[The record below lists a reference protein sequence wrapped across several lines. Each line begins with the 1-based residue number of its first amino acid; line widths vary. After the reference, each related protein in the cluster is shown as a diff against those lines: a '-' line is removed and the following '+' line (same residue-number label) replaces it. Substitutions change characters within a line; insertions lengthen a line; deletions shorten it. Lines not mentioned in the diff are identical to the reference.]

1 MHGKVSEVVS
11 EPQVM
16 EVMAA
21 ESEEFIGAN
30 KDAADPLA
38 ADPVAESPVADD
50 SSTPQESAP
59 AGNNSYFLSEDVVA
73 DAMQEMDAEVM
84 FADTMESLDM
94 ISEARAVNAIES
106 APGIKGIVVGPTY
119 LRFVGGSSSKYHL
132 FAVVERVS
140 GSFQAVNA
148 YGRRGGYPTVW
159 TSPFYSTANEATRA
173 MQRKMKTKT
182 RKGYDKM
189 GAEEFFAWMAEDQ
202 AVTVSEVSN
211 AEVLKDYIHG
221 PFSRDEDFPTLE
233 DQIAYEMRGLN
244 AARES
249 LEDNYDEDLEKQ
261 IYWREENL
269 TILEILLEDEK
280 LANLDQDYYA
290 AGDQIVSWENDA
302 GVSSPSSPPNNIMWA
317 ESPLEESPLTENPS
331 TDGPS
336 DMGGPEDFSADVD
349 LEDGEKLTIEKE
361 GGRSKKVLVGL
372 LMLGGL
378 YAAWSQSDAILD
390 FYEKVVGDDSSEVE
404 GCMDET
410 AENYNPDA
418 TVDDGSCNGGTNETP
433 DDAPDDS

>member
-1 MHGKVSEVVS
+1 MHGKVLEVVSEVVS

-59 AGNNSYFLSEDVVA
+59 ASNNSYFLSEDVVA

-84 FADTMESLDM
+84 FEATMESIDM

-106 APGIKGIVVGPTY
+106 SPGIKGIVVGPTY
-119 LRFVGGSSSKYHL
+119 LRFLGGSSSKYHL

-159 TSPFYSTANEATRA
+159 TSPFYSTESEAIRA
-173 MQRKMKTKT
+173 MNKKMKTKT

-202 AVTVSEVSN
+202 AVTVENPEVSN
-211 AEVLKDYIHG
+211 AEG
-221 PFSRDEDFPTLE
+221 S
-233 DQIAYEMRGLN
+233 
-244 AARES
+244 
-249 LEDNYDEDLEKQ
+249 
-261 IYWREENL
+261 
-269 TILEILLEDEK
+269 
-280 LANLDQDYYA
+280 

-331 TDGPS
+331 TEGPS

-349 LEDGEKLTIEKE
+349 LEEGEKLTIEKDS
-361 GGRSKKVLVGL
+361 GRSKKVLVGL

-390 FYEKVVGDDSSEVE
+390 FYEKVVGDESSEVE

-410 AENYNPDA
+410 ADNYNPDA
-418 TVDDGSCNGGTNETP
+418 TVDDGSCVS
-433 DDAPDDS
+433 DSNSSSVE

>member
-1 MHGKVSEVVS
+1 MHGKVLEVVSEVVS

-59 AGNNSYFLSEDVVA
+59 ASNNSYFLSEDVVA

-84 FADTMESLDM
+84 FEATMESIDM

-106 APGIKGIVVGPTY
+106 SPGIKGIVVGPTY
-119 LRFVGGSSSKYHL
+119 LRFLGGSSSKYHL

-173 MQRKMKTKT
+173 MNKKMKTKT

-202 AVTVSEVSN
+202 AVSVENPEVSN
-211 AEVLKDYIHG
+211 AEG
-221 PFSRDEDFPTLE
+221 S
-233 DQIAYEMRGLN
+233 
-244 AARES
+244 
-249 LEDNYDEDLEKQ
+249 
-261 IYWREENL
+261 
-269 TILEILLEDEK
+269 
-280 LANLDQDYYA
+280 

-404 GCMDET
+404 GCMDEN

-418 TVDDGSCNGGTNETP
+418 TVDDGSCNGGTNGTS
-433 DDAPDDS
+433 DDSMNGS

>member
-1 MHGKVSEVVS
+1 MKRQVYCVGLRKKVEAEIDDIIALDGKRGTKYQGIGSYTEESTGKTYTIKSWVSKSDYENMHGKVSEVVSEVVS

-59 AGNNSYFLSEDVVA
+59 ASNNSYFLSEDVVA

-84 FADTMESLDM
+84 FEATMESIDM

-106 APGIKGIVVGPTY
+106 SPGIKGIVVGPTY
-119 LRFVGGSSSKYHL
+119 LRFLGGSSSKYHL

-159 TSPFYSTANEATRA
+159 TSPFYSTADEATRA

-211 AEVLKDYIHG
+211 AEG
-221 PFSRDEDFPTLE
+221 S
-233 DQIAYEMRGLN
+233 
-244 AARES
+244 
-249 LEDNYDEDLEKQ
+249 
-261 IYWREENL
+261 
-269 TILEILLEDEK
+269 
-280 LANLDQDYYA
+280 

-317 ESPLEESPLTENPS
+317 ESPLEGSPLTENPS

-418 TVDDGSCNGGTNETP
+418 TVDDGSCNGGTNGTP
-433 DDAPDDS
+433 EDNEDDSMNGSV

>member
-1 MHGKVSEVVS
+1 MKRQVYCVGLRKKVEAEIDDIIALDGKRGTKYQGIGSYTEESTGKTYTIKSWVSKSDYENMHGKVSEVVSEVVS

-59 AGNNSYFLSEDVVA
+59 ASNNSYFLSEDVVA

-84 FADTMESLDM
+84 FEATMESIDM

-106 APGIKGIVVGPTY
+106 SPGIKGIVVGPTY
-119 LRFVGGSSSKYHL
+119 LRFLGGSSSKYHL

-211 AEVLKDYIHG
+211 AEG
-221 PFSRDEDFPTLE
+221 S
-233 DQIAYEMRGLN
+233 
-244 AARES
+244 
-249 LEDNYDEDLEKQ
+249 
-261 IYWREENL
+261 
-269 TILEILLEDEK
+269 
-280 LANLDQDYYA
+280 

-418 TVDDGSCNGGTNETP
+418 TVDDGSCNGGTNGTP
-433 DDAPDDS
+433 EDNEDDSMNGSV

>member
-1 MHGKVSEVVS
+1 MKRQVYCVGLRKKVEAEIDDIIALDGKRGTKYQGIGSYTEESTGKTYTIKSWVSKSDYENMHGKVSEVVSEVVS

-59 AGNNSYFLSEDVVA
+59 ASNNSYFLSEDVVA

-84 FADTMESLDM
+84 FEATMESIDM

-106 APGIKGIVVGPTY
+106 SPGIKGIVVGPTY
-119 LRFVGGSSSKYHL
+119 LRFLGGSSSKYHL

-159 TSPFYSTANEATRA
+159 TSPFYSTADEATRA

-211 AEVLKDYIHG
+211 AEG
-221 PFSRDEDFPTLE
+221 S
-233 DQIAYEMRGLN
+233 
-244 AARES
+244 
-249 LEDNYDEDLEKQ
+249 
-261 IYWREENL
+261 
-269 TILEILLEDEK
+269 
-280 LANLDQDYYA
+280 

-418 TVDDGSCNGGTNETP
+418 TVDDGSCNGGTNGTP
-433 DDAPDDS
+433 EDNEDDSMNGSV

>member
-1 MHGKVSEVVS
+1 MKRQVYCVGLRKKVEADIDDIIAIDGKRGTKYQGIGSYTEESTGKTYTIKSWVSKSDYENMHGKVLEVVSEVVS

-59 AGNNSYFLSEDVVA
+59 ASNNSYFLSEDVVA

-84 FADTMESLDM
+84 FEATMESIDM

-106 APGIKGIVVGPTY
+106 SPGIKGIVVGPTY
-119 LRFVGGSSSKYHL
+119 LRFLGGSSSKYHL

-159 TSPFYSTANEATRA
+159 TSPFYPTANEATRA
-173 MQRKMKTKT
+173 MNKKMKTKT

-202 AVTVSEVSN
+202 AVSVENPEVSN
-211 AEVLKDYIHG
+211 AEG
-221 PFSRDEDFPTLE
+221 S
-233 DQIAYEMRGLN
+233 
-244 AARES
+244 
-249 LEDNYDEDLEKQ
+249 
-261 IYWREENL
+261 
-269 TILEILLEDEK
+269 
-280 LANLDQDYYA
+280 

-390 FYEKVVGDDSSEVE
+390 FYEKVVGDDSSEFE

-418 TVDDGSCNGGTNETP
+418 TVDDGSCNGGTNGTS
-433 DDAPDDS
+433 DDSMNGS

>member
-1 MHGKVSEVVS
+1 MKRQVYCVGLRKKVEAEIDDIIAIDGKRGTKYQGIGSYTEESTGKTYTIKSWVSKSDYENMHGKVLEVVSEVVS

-59 AGNNSYFLSEDVVA
+59 ASNNSYFLSEDVVA

-84 FADTMESLDM
+84 FEATMESIDM

-106 APGIKGIVVGPTY
+106 SPGIKGIVVGPTY
-119 LRFVGGSSSKYHL
+119 LRFLGGSSSKYHL

-173 MQRKMKTKT
+173 MNKKMKTKT

-202 AVTVSEVSN
+202 AVSVENPEVSN
-211 AEVLKDYIHG
+211 AEG
-221 PFSRDEDFPTLE
+221 S
-233 DQIAYEMRGLN
+233 
-244 AARES
+244 
-249 LEDNYDEDLEKQ
+249 
-261 IYWREENL
+261 
-269 TILEILLEDEK
+269 
-280 LANLDQDYYA
+280 

-404 GCMDET
+404 GCMDEN

-418 TVDDGSCNGGTNETP
+418 TVDDGSCNGGTNGTS
-433 DDAPDDS
+433 DDSMNGS

>member
-1 MHGKVSEVVS
+1 MKRQVYCVGLRKKVEAEIDDIIAIDGKRGTKYQGIGSYTEESTGKTYTIKSWVSKSDYENMHGKVLEVVSEVVS

-59 AGNNSYFLSEDVVA
+59 ASNNSYFLSEDVVA

-84 FADTMESLDM
+84 FEATMESIDM

-106 APGIKGIVVGPTY
+106 SPGIKGIVVGPTY
-119 LRFVGGSSSKYHL
+119 LRFLGGSSSKYHL

-211 AEVLKDYIHG
+211 AEG
-221 PFSRDEDFPTLE
+221 S
-233 DQIAYEMRGLN
+233 
-244 AARES
+244 
-249 LEDNYDEDLEKQ
+249 
-261 IYWREENL
+261 
-269 TILEILLEDEK
+269 
-280 LANLDQDYYA
+280 

-418 TVDDGSCNGGTNETP
+418 TVDDGSCNGGTNGTP
-433 DDAPDDS
+433 EDNEDSDDSMNGSV

>member
-1 MHGKVSEVVS
+1 MKRQVYCVGLRKKVEAEIDDIIAIDGKRGTKYQGIGSYTEESTGKTYTIKSWVSKSDYENMHGKVLEVVSEVVS

-59 AGNNSYFLSEDVVA
+59 ASNNSYFLSEDVVA

-84 FADTMESLDM
+84 FEATMESIDM

-106 APGIKGIVVGPTY
+106 SPGIKGIVVGPTY
-119 LRFVGGSSSKYHL
+119 LRFLGGSSSKYHL

-159 TSPFYSTANEATRA
+159 TSPFYSTESEAIRA
-173 MQRKMKTKT
+173 MNKKMKTKT

-211 AEVLKDYIHG
+211 AEG
-221 PFSRDEDFPTLE
+221 S
-233 DQIAYEMRGLN
+233 
-244 AARES
+244 
-249 LEDNYDEDLEKQ
+249 
-261 IYWREENL
+261 
-269 TILEILLEDEK
+269 
-280 LANLDQDYYA
+280 

-410 AENYNPDA
+410 DDNYNPDA
-418 TVDDGSCNGGTNETP
+418 TVDDGSCNGGTNGTP
-433 DDAPDDS
+433 EDNEDSDDS

>member
-1 MHGKVSEVVS
+1 MKRQVYCVGLRKKVEAEIDDIIAIDGKRGTKYQCIGSYTEPTTGKTYTIKSWVSKSDYENMHGKVSEVVSEVVS

-59 AGNNSYFLSEDVVA
+59 ADNNSYFLSEDVVT

-84 FADTMESLDM
+84 FEATMESLDM
-94 ISEARAVNAIES
+94 ISEARAVQAIES
-106 APGIKGIVVGPTY
+106 SPGIKGIVSGPTY
-119 LRFVGGSSSKYHL
+119 LRFLGGSSSKYHL

-159 TSPFYSTANEATRA
+159 TSPFYSTESEAIRA
-173 MQRKMKTKT
+173 MNKKMKTKT

-211 AEVLKDYIHG
+211 AEG
-221 PFSRDEDFPTLE
+221 S
-233 DQIAYEMRGLN
+233 
-244 AARES
+244 
-249 LEDNYDEDLEKQ
+249 
-261 IYWREENL
+261 
-269 TILEILLEDEK
+269 
-280 LANLDQDYYA
+280 

-349 LEDGEKLTIEKE
+349 LDDGEKLTIEKE
-361 GGRSKKVLVGL
+361 EGRSKKVLVGL

-378 YAAWSQSDAILD
+378 YAAWTQSDAILE
-390 FYEKVVGDDSSEVE
+390 FYEKVVGDESTEVQ

-410 AENYNPDA
+410 ADNYNPDA
-418 TVDDGSCNGGTNETP
+418 TVDDGSCNGGTNGTP
-433 DDAPDDS
+433 EDNEDSDDS